1 MNEKLRAFFEVPADH
16 DFSIHNLPY
25 GIFSTP
31 LTTPRVGVAIGDFVL
46 DLSVLADAQLFRC
59 VLNRVH
65 KDKHRRS
72 RWHPQRKS
80 GDMTQRAM
88 GACSAKW
95 YVLMICSLMIL
106 NTMCVSAALT
116 RRASAAPC

>member
-59 VLNRVH
+59 VLNQAQ

-72 RWHPQRKS
+72 PWAPTANFRVV
-80 GDMTQRAM
+80 TQRAM
-88 GACSAKW
+88 GACSAQS
-95 YVLMICSLMIL
+95 YVCLGVTS
-106 NTMCVSAALT
+106 
-116 RRASAAPC
+116 

>member
-59 VLNRVH
+59 VLNQAYWEQYRS
-65 KDKHRRS
+65 S
-72 RWHPQRKS
+72 RWHPQRFS
-80 GDMTQRAM
+80 GVVTQRAM
-88 GACSAKW
+88 GAGSAE
-95 YVLMICSLMIL
+95 
-106 NTMCVSAALT
+106 AACLP
-116 RRASAAPC
+116 R